1 MGQLHSMTGFG
12 RIEAQAPDGQLDIE
26 IRSVNHRY
34 LDMQFRLPEGFRSF
48 EQDLRKVISDCIKRG
63 KVDISVTFNSYQD
76 EHHAP
81 QLNMDK
87 AREVIEQLQAIATE
101 MESPAAV
108 SPMTVLRT
116 PGVLEER
123 PVDIDANLPATT
135 DALQAAVDRLLAS
148 RANEGAKVRDML
160 EERCR
165 DIATIVAGV
174 QKRLPDVL
182 VEIRKRIEQRVESL
196 NAQVDPERLEQELA
210 MIAQK
215 LDVAEELDRLI
226 AHVSEVRSA
235 FNGEQPVGRRLD
247 FLMQELNREANTL
260 GSKSADTETTQAAV
274 DLKVLIEQMRE
285 QVQNVE

>member
-12 RIEAQAPDGQLDIE
+12 RIQAQAPDGQLEIE

-48 EQDLRKVISDCIKRG
+48 EQDLRKVISDSIKRG
-63 KVDISVTFNSYQD
+63 KVDVTVTFNSYQD
-76 EHHAP
+76 ENHAP

-87 AREVIEQLQAIATE
+87 AREVIEQLQAIATQ
-101 MESPAAV
+101 MDSPAAV
-108 SPMTVLRT
+108 SPMAVLRA

-123 PVDIDANLPATT
+123 PIDVDANLAATT

-165 DIATIVAGV
+165 DIATIVVDV

-210 MIAQK
+210 IIAQK
-215 LDVAEELDRLI
+215 LDVSEELDRLI

-235 FNGEQPVGRRLD
+235 FNGAQPVGRRLD

-260 GSKSADTETTQAAV
+260 GSKSADTETTQSAV
-274 DLKVLIEQMRE
+274 DLK
-285 QVQNVE
+285 